1 MFFNFF
7 KPKKSLMVGQYIVE
21 HIKNTDR
28 KVITPMKLNKLVY
41 LAHSYMLILLDEP
54 LLDEPIL
61 AWQNGP
67 FIQELYKKV
76 RNFKDKP
83 VTKIINK
90 KFINLSPDEIS
101 VIKHVISVYNGYSAI
116 ELSNLTQNIPSPW
129 SYIWFSN
136 GSNTI
141 IPDVLIYEHYKA
153 MFKIEE
159 IRNKAKN
166 GTL

>member
-1 MFFNFF
+1 
-7 KPKKSLMVGQYIVE
+7 
-21 HIKNTDR
+21 
-28 KVITPMKLNKLVY
+28 
-41 LAHSYMLILLDEP
+41 
-54 LLDEPIL
+54 
-61 AWQNGP
+61 
-67 FIQELYKKV
+67 LYKKI
-76 RNFKDKP
+76 RHFKDKP

-101 VIKHVISVYNGYSAI
+101 IIKHVISVYNGYSAI

-129 SYIWFSN
+129 SYIWFTN
-136 GSNTI
+136 ESNTI

-159 IRNKAKN
+159 IREKAKN